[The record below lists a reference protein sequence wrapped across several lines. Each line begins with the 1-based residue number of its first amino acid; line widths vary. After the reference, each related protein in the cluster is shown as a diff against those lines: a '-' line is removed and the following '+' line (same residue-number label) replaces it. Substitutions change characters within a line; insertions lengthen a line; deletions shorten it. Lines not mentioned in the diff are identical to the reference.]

1 MVTALQLE
9 EDTAASGAN
18 GASKGVAIPHHPWR
32 KYPYSYLRCWWI
44 FHAIDT
50 PFIIFMVIWYIVVG
64 IWGWIK
70 TWIKPYQTS
79 QPINWLAVW
88 NMFYFYIYW
97 ECHHP
102 NWRTHIFSEGLKSP
116 TSKPVISWL
125 VFWNMNFIFH
135 FIYGIIPTPL
145 MNSII
150 FKIVIAPPTREG
162 WKIQEPKSGNS
173 IPMIGTMI
181 HHVIAEIEWFVK
193 TTNQY
198 HFIST
203 ISGWPSRSGQPRS
216 ATTQVGH
223 VANGAS
229 PHSSLEAG
237 LVTTV

>member
-70 TWIKPYQTS
+70 TWIKTYQTS
-79 QPINWLAVW
+79 KPINWLAVW

-150 FKIVIAPPTREG
+150 FQDG
-162 WKIQEPKSGNS
+162 YC
-173 IPMIGTMI
+173 
-181 HHVIAEIEWFVK
+181 
-193 TTNQY
+193 TTNQRRLED
-198 HFIST
+198 
-203 ISGWPSRSGQPRS
+203 SGTEVWKL
-216 ATTQVGH
+216 H
-223 VANGAS
+223 
-229 PHSSLEAG
+229 PHDRHYDPPCHCG
-237 LVTTV
+237 DWMVR